1 MASKFSSAMYAADAG
16 STDTYVITL
25 SPVPSAYSTG
35 MVVFFKAATAN
46 TGAATLNVNSL
57 GAKTIVKNGA
67 TTLADNDIN
76 ATQVVCVIYDGTN
89 FQLIR

>member
-16 STDTYVITL
+16 STDAYVITL

-35 MVVFFKAATAN
+35 MMVIFKANTAN

-57 GAKTIVKNGA
+57 GAKTIVKDGSV
-67 TTLADNDIN
+67 TLANSDI
-76 ATQVVCVIYDGTN
+76 AASQIVIVVYDGTN
-89 FQLIR
+89 FQLIE